1 MRPGGKI
8 TADVWRGR
16 LARETVDHCDRQGM
30 GSNLSEN
37 HVPLILHQRNS
48 AGVQAGESGR
58 STQMPR
64 TYIPC
69 ATINYRMPTGKLHIV
84 PLGGLGEF
92 GMNCMAI
99 RWGDDI
105 IVIDGGLMFPEA
117 ELLGVDIVV
126 PDISYLIENRLRV
139 KGIILTHGHED
150 HIGGLPWILS
160 ELNVPVW
167 GTEFTLAYVE
177 DKLEEHG
184 LLDDA
189 DLREIRAG
197 ESFQIGP
204 FTISP
209 IQVTHSLVDCV
220 ALAVHTPLGVIIHTG
235 DFKVDPTPTDNR
247 LFDLHAFAEYGKT
260 GVLALFQDSTNV
272 ERKGYTP
279 SERAVRRKF
288 DEVFAHTK
296 RRLFISCFS
305 SSIHRIKLAV
315 EMAWQHG
322 RKVAFAG
329 RSMNNSAEIA
339 EDLGYI
345 EIPEGLLI
353 HPGEMKNF
361 PPEKVCV
368 LISGTQG
375 EPMSALSRAAVD
387 NHKHAKIEKGDTVM
401 LSSRIIPGNEK
412 AIYRMIDHLFRREAH
427 VIYDDGSSP
436 PVHVSGHASQEELKL
451 IINLVKPKYFIPI
464 HGEYR
469 QLKLHAEMA
478 AAMKGSVGNV
488 ILIESG
494 DVLEFD
500 ELSAR
505 KAGRVNVGRV
515 CIDSGSR
522 TDVVEDLIVK
532 DRRHLSEDG
541 IVLPIIA
548 INKLTGKVETTP
560 EIVTRGFSPGEDGFV
575 GGARQIVMQTLDS
588 SSAEEKAD
596 YGVIKEKIRADLK
609 RYVSKQTQKRPL
621 IMPVILEI

>member
-1 MRPGGKI
+1 
-8 TADVWRGR
+8 
-16 LARETVDHCDRQGM
+16 
-30 GSNLSEN
+30 
-37 HVPLILHQRNS
+37 
-48 AGVQAGESGR
+48 
-58 STQMPR
+58 
-64 TYIPC
+64 
-69 ATINYRMPTGKLHIV
+69 MPTGKLQII

-92 GMNCMAI
+92 GMNCMAV

-105 IVIDGGLMFPEA
+105 IVIDAGLMFPEA

-126 PDISYLIENRLRV
+126 PDISYLIENRQRV
-139 KGIILTHGHED
+139 RGIVLTHGHED
-150 HIGGLPWILS
+150 HIGALPWILS

-177 DKLEEHG
+177 DKLDEHG
-184 LLDDA
+184 LLEDA

-197 ESFQIGP
+197 ERFKAGV
-204 FTISP
+204 FTIHP
-209 IQVTHSLVDCV
+209 IRVTHSLVDCV
-220 ALAVHTPLGVIIHTG
+220 ALAIHTPLGVVIHTG
-235 DFKVDPTPTDNR
+235 DFKVDPTPTDNH
-247 LFDLHAFAEYGKT
+247 LFDLHAFAEYGKQ

-288 DEVFAHTK
+288 DEVFAHTQ

-305 SSIHRIKLAV
+305 SSIHRIRLAV
-315 EMAWQHG
+315 ELAHQHG
-322 RKVAFAG
+322 RKVAFIG

-339 EDLGYI
+339 EDLGYL
-345 EIPEGLLI
+345 EIPEGTVI
-353 HPGEMKNF
+353 NPGEMKNF

-368 LISGTQG
+368 MISGTQG

-387 NHKHAKIEKGDTVM
+387 NHKHAKIEKGDTVV

-412 AIYRMIDHLFRREAH
+412 TIYRMIDHLFRREAY
-427 VIYDDGSSP
+427 VIYEDGTTP
-436 PVHVSGHASQEELKL
+436 PIHVSGHGSQEELKL
-451 IINLVKPKYFIPI
+451 IINLVRPKYFIPI

-478 AAMKGSVGNV
+478 GAMHSSVGKV

-500 ELSAR
+500 EQNAR

-522 TDVVEDLIVK
+522 TDVVEDLIIK

-548 INKLTGKVETTP
+548 INKLSGRVETAP
-560 EIVTRGFSPGEDGFV
+560 EIVTRGFNPGDDGLMDGAKRIVED
-575 GGARQIVMQTLDS
+575 TLAHS
-588 SSAEEKAD
+588 SEEEKAD

-609 RYVSKQTQKRPL
+609 RYISKQTQKRPL

>member
-1 MRPGGKI
+1 
-8 TADVWRGR
+8 
-16 LARETVDHCDRQGM
+16 
-30 GSNLSEN
+30 
-37 HVPLILHQRNS
+37 
-48 AGVQAGESGR
+48 
-58 STQMPR
+58 
-64 TYIPC
+64 
-69 ATINYRMPTGKLHIV
+69 
-84 PLGGLGEF
+84 
-92 GMNCMAI
+92 MAV

-105 IVIDGGLMFPEA
+105 LVIDAGLMFPEA

-126 PDISYLIENRLRV
+126 PDISYLIENRSKVR
-139 KGIILTHGHED
+139 GIVLTHGHED
-150 HIGGLPWILS
+150 HIGALPWILS
-160 ELNVPVW
+160 ELNVPVY

-177 DKLEEHG
+177 DKLDEHG

-189 DLREIRAG
+189 DLREMRPNERFKLGA
-197 ESFQIGP
+197 
-204 FTISP
+204 FTIHP
-209 IQVTHSLVDCV
+209 IRVTHSLVDCV
-220 ALAVHTPLGVIIHTG
+220 ALAIHTPLGVIIHTG
-235 DFKVDPTPTDNR
+235 DFKVDPTPTDNH
-247 LFDLHAFAEYGKT
+247 LFDLHAFAEYGKQ

-305 SSIHRIKLAV
+305 SSIHRINLTVQLAH
-315 EMAWQHG
+315 QHG
-322 RKVAFAG
+322 RKVAFVG

-345 EIPEGLLI
+345 EVPDGLVI
-353 HPGEMKNF
+353 NPGEMKNF
-361 PPEKVCV
+361 PPERVCV

-387 NHKHAKIEKGDTVM
+387 NHKHAKIEKGDTVV

-412 AIYRMIDHLFRREAH
+412 SIYRVIDHLFRREAY
-427 VIYDDGSSP
+427 VIYEDGSSP
-436 PVHVSGHASQEELKL
+436 PIHVSGHASQDELKL
-451 IINLVKPKYFIPI
+451 IINLVKPRYFIPV

-478 AAMKGSVGNV
+478 GAMHGSVGKV
-488 ILIESG
+488 MLIESG

-500 ELSAR
+500 ELGAR
-505 KAGRVNVGRV
+505 KTGKVKVGRV
-515 CIDSGSR
+515 CIDSGNR
-522 TDVVEDLIVK
+522 TDVVEDLIIK

-548 INKLTGKVETTP
+548 INKLSGEVESTP
-560 EIVTRGFSPGEDGFV
+560 EIVTRGFNAGDDGFME
-575 GGARQIVMQTLDS
+575 GAKRMVEDTLAHS
-588 SSAEEKAD
+588 SEEEKGD

-609 RYVSKQTQKRPL
+609 RYISKQSQKRPL